1 MRKVFDKFSPGDFQ
15 FLADLVERD
24 KDRTYFIDLITQDPD
39 SLDLILEEEEI
50 FKKASQQK
58 ESIFVRISPY
68 LYFELLLRQAI
79 RDIKRDA
86 YTLEQVGYKTRVPV
100 FDSKKVL
107 AILSRD
113 EIRDYLVELLVSF
126 IRVNQ
131 FTVYFK
137 RGKGIY
143 YKKVLS
149 DMDFDL
155 LVEMSELVDEPYRFV
170 FLKRAGDLALFLS
183 GIFPEQLFEGRSYSL
198 AKHRRLT
205 PRVNQEED
213 LEKKGSE
220 LYRKASESEVA
231 KEKEL
236 SPILTMMADNFTF
249 TKKPLNVMADRYL
262 YFRKH
267 DIFPLADNQN

>member
-1 MRKVFDKFSPGDFQ
+1 MRKVFSKFSLRDFQ
-15 FLADLVERD
+15 FLADLVGED
-24 KDRTYFIDLITQDPD
+24 KDKTYFIDLVTRDPD
-39 SLDLILEEEEI
+39 SLDLVLEEEEI
-50 FKKASQQK
+50 FKKVVQS
-58 ESIFVRISPY
+58 EDVFVRISPY

-100 FDSKKVL
+100 FDSQKVL
-107 AILSRD
+107 EVLSQD

-131 FTVYFK
+131 FTIYLN
-137 RGKGIY
+137 RGRGIY
-143 YKKVLS
+143 FKKVLS

-155 LVEMSELVDEPYRFV
+155 LVEMSEIVDEPYRFV

-183 GIFPEQLFEGRSYSL
+183 GIFPEQLFGERSHSL
-198 AKHRRLT
+198 AKNRRLLSWT
-205 PRVNQEED
+205 NKGED

-220 LYRKASESEVA
+220 LYHKASESEIA
-231 KEKEL
+231 KEREL
-236 SPILTMMADNFTF
+236 SPVLTMMADNFTF

-262 YFRKH
+262 YLRKH
-267 DIFPLADNQN
+267 DIFPFIDNQN

>member
-107 AILSRD
+107 EILSRD

-126 IRVNQ
+126 IRLNQ
-131 FTVYFK
+131 FTIYFK

-213 LEKKGSE
+213 LEKRE
-220 LYRKASESEVA
+220 ASYIA
-231 KEKEL
+231 KPVRVKWL
-236 SPILTMMADNFTF
+236 
-249 TKKPLNVMADRYL
+249 KK
-262 YFRKH
+262 KS
-267 DIFPLADNQN
+267 

>member
-1 MRKVFDKFSPGDFQ
+1 MRKVFSKFSLRDFQ
-15 FLADLVERD
+15 FLADLVGED
-24 KDRTYFIDLITQDPD
+24 KDKTYFIDLVTRDPD
-39 SLDLILEEEEI
+39 SLDLVLEEEEI
-50 FKKASQQK
+50 FKKVIQS
-58 ESIFVRISPY
+58 EDVFVRISPY

-100 FDSKKVL
+100 FDSQKVL
-107 AILSRD
+107 EVLSQD

-131 FTVYFK
+131 FTIYLN
-137 RGKGIY
+137 RGRGIY
-143 YKKVLS
+143 FKKVLS

-155 LVEMSELVDEPYRFV
+155 LVEMSEIVDEPYRFV

-183 GIFPEQLFEGRSYSL
+183 GIFPEQLFGERSHSL
-198 AKHRRLT
+198 TKNRRLVSWT
-205 PRVNQEED
+205 NKGED

-220 LYRKASESEVA
+220 LYHKASESEIA
-231 KEKEL
+231 KEREL
-236 SPILTMMADNFTF
+236 SPVLTMMADNFTF

-262 YFRKH
+262 YLRKH
-267 DIFPLADNQN
+267 DIFPFIDNQN

>member
-1 MRKVFDKFSPGDFQ
+1 VTR
-15 FLADLVERD
+15 
-24 KDRTYFIDLITQDPD
+24 DPD
-39 SLDLILEEEEI
+39 SLDLVLEEEEI
-50 FKKASQQK
+50 FKKVVQS
-58 ESIFVRISPY
+58 EDVFVRISPY

-100 FDSKKVL
+100 FDSQKVL
-107 AILSRD
+107 EVLSQD

-131 FTVYFK
+131 FTIYLN
-137 RGKGIY
+137 RGRGIY
-143 YKKVLS
+143 FKKVLS

-155 LVEMSELVDEPYRFV
+155 LVEMSEIVDEPYRFV

-183 GIFPEQLFEGRSYSL
+183 GIFPEQLFGERSHSL
-198 AKHRRLT
+198 AKNRRLVSWT
-205 PRVNQEED
+205 NKGED

-220 LYRKASESEVA
+220 LYHKASESEIA

-236 SPILTMMADNFTF
+236 SPVLTMMADNFTF

-262 YFRKH
+262 YLRKH
-267 DIFPLADNQN
+267 DIFPFIDNQN

>member
-1 MRKVFDKFSPGDFQ
+1 MRKVFSKFSLRDFQ
-15 FLADLVERD
+15 FLADLVGED
-24 KDRTYFIDLITQDPD
+24 KDKTYFIDLVTRDPD
-39 SLDLILEEEEI
+39 SLDLVLEEEEI
-50 FKKASQQK
+50 FKKVVQS
-58 ESIFVRISPY
+58 EDVFVRISPY

-100 FDSKKVL
+100 FDSRKVL
-107 AILSRD
+107 EVLSQD

-131 FTVYFK
+131 FTIYLN
-137 RGKGIY
+137 RGRGIY
-143 YKKVLS
+143 FKKVLS

-155 LVEMSELVDEPYRFV
+155 LVEMSEIVDEPYRFV

-183 GIFPEQLFEGRSYSL
+183 GIFPEQLFGERSHSL
-198 AKHRRLT
+198 AKNRRLVSWT
-205 PRVNQEED
+205 NKGED

-220 LYRKASESEVA
+220 LYHKASESEIA

-236 SPILTMMADNFTF
+236 SPVLTMMADNFTF

-262 YFRKH
+262 YLRKH
-267 DIFPLADNQN
+267 DIFPFIDNQN

>member
-1 MRKVFDKFSPGDFQ
+1 MRKVFSKFSLRDFQ
-15 FLADLVERD
+15 FLADLVGED
-24 KDRTYFIDLITQDPD
+24 KDKTYFIDLVTRDPD
-39 SLDLILEEEEI
+39 SLDLVLEEEEI
-50 FKKASQQK
+50 FKKVVQS
-58 ESIFVRISPY
+58 EDVFVRISPY

-100 FDSKKVL
+100 FDSQKVL
-107 AILSRD
+107 EVLSQD

-131 FTVYFK
+131 FTIYLNRGRGVYF
-137 RGKGIY
+137 
-143 YKKVLS
+143 KKVLS

-155 LVEMSELVDEPYRFV
+155 LVEMSEIVDEPYRFV

-183 GIFPEQLFEGRSYSL
+183 GIFPEQLFGERSHSL
-198 AKHRRLT
+198 TKNRRLVSWT
-205 PRVNQEED
+205 NKGED

-220 LYRKASESEVA
+220 LYHKASESEIA
-231 KEKEL
+231 KEREL
-236 SPILTMMADNFTF
+236 SPVLTMMADNFTF

-262 YFRKH
+262 YLRKH
-267 DIFPLADNQN
+267 DIFPFIDNQN

>member
-1 MRKVFDKFSPGDFQ
+1 MRKVFSKFSPRDFQ
-15 FLADLVERD
+15 FLADLVGED
-24 KDRTYFIDLITQDPD
+24 KDKTYFIDLVTRDPD
-39 SLDLILEEEEI
+39 SLDLVLEEEEI
-50 FKKASQQK
+50 FKKVIQS
-58 ESIFVRISPY
+58 EDVFVRISPY

-100 FDSKKVL
+100 FDSQKVL
-107 AILSRD
+107 EVLSQD

-131 FTVYFK
+131 FTIYLN
-137 RGKGIY
+137 RGRGIY
-143 YKKVLS
+143 FKKVLS

-155 LVEMSELVDEPYRFV
+155 LVEMSEIVDEPYRFV

-183 GIFPEQLFEGRSYSL
+183 GIFPEQLFGERSHSL
-198 AKHRRLT
+198 AKNRRLLSWT
-205 PRVNQEED
+205 NKGED

-220 LYRKASESEVA
+220 LYHKASESEIA
-231 KEKEL
+231 KEREL
-236 SPILTMMADNFTF
+236 SPVLTMMADNFTF

-262 YFRKH
+262 YLRKH
-267 DIFPLADNQN
+267 DIFPFIDNQN

>member
-1 MRKVFDKFSPGDFQ
+1 MRKVFDKFLPGDFQ
-15 FLADLVERD
+15 FLADLVRED
-24 KDRTYFIDLITQDPD
+24 KDKIYFIDLITRDPD
-39 SLDLILEEEEI
+39 SLDLVLEEEEV
-50 FKKASQQK
+50 FKKASQQR
-58 ESIFVRISPY
+58 ENAFVRISPY

-86 YTLEQVGYKTRVPV
+86 YTLERVGYKTRVPV
-100 FDSKKVL
+100 FDSQKVL
-107 AILSRD
+107 EILSRD

-131 FTVYFK
+131 FTIYFR

-155 LVEMSELVDEPYRFV
+155 LVEMSEMVDEPYRFV

-183 GIFPEQLFEGRSYSL
+183 GIFPEQLFGEQSYSL
-198 AKHRRLT
+198 ARNKRSI
-205 PRVNQEED
+205 PWANKGED

-236 SPILTMMADNFTF
+236 SSTLTTMADNFTF

-262 YFRKH
+262 YLRKH
-267 DIFPLADNQN
+267 DIFPLIDNQN